1 MAVSRLG
8 LTRRAV
14 GSLALFGGGSLTR
27 DPAQGSNDASAGGS
41 AGDGT
46 FRSFGVLFMREVMTF
61 AFIGEQR
68 RNGIIGEVRVLE
80 LLNNL
85 ISLITRG
92 GDAEY
97 RFL

>member
-1 MAVSRLG
+1 MP
-8 LTRRAV
+8 
-14 GSLALFGGGSLTR
+14 R
-27 DPAQGSNDASAGGS
+27 DPAQGSNDDPAGGR

-46 FRSFGVLFMREVMTF
+46 FRSFGVLLMREVMTG

-68 RNGIIGEVRVLE
+68 RDGIIGEIRVLE

-85 ISLITRG
+85 ISLIARG